1 MKELR
6 ISQSDLNT
14 RRMLDLMA
22 VSSIQGGGIPLY
34 LHVISRILRDMR
46 IAQQQTNSAFDYKAF
61 KTAISKESLTEGQ
74 LLPLQQRLETLES
87 FMVTEQTLARGS
99 ASRSKVKP
107 KEQGNTSAQGVEWD
121 LLVSFFYAVI
131 EDVTNYE
138 NLGWR
143 THDCRSLMSLCHG

>member
-1 MKELR
+1 
-6 ISQSDLNT
+6 
-14 RRMLDLMA
+14 MA

-34 LHVISRILRDMR
+34 LHVVSRILRDMR

-87 FMVTEQTLARGS
+87 FMVTEQTLAGGS

-107 KEQGNTSAQGVEWD
+107 KEKGNTSAQGVEWD
-121 LLVSFFYAVI
+121 LLVSSFYAVT
-131 EDVTNYE
+131 EDFTNSK

-143 THDCRSLMSLCHG
+143 THDCRSLMSLCHGWDSMFAL

>member
-1 MKELR
+1 
-6 ISQSDLNT
+6 
-14 RRMLDLMA
+14 MA

-34 LHVISRILRDMR
+34 LHVVSRILRDMR

-87 FMVTEQTLARGS
+87 FMVTEQTFVGGS

-107 KEQGNTSAQGVEWD
+107 KKKANTSAQGVEWD
-121 LLVSFFYAVI
+121 LLVSFSYAVT
-131 EDVTNYE
+131 EDVTNDR

-143 THDCRSLMSLCHG
+143 THDCRSVLSLCHG